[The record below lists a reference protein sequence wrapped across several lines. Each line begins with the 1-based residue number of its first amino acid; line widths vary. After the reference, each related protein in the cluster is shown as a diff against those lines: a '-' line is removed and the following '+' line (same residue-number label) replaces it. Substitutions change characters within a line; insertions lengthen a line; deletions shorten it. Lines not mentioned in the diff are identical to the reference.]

1 MARNTSY
8 FLLVWGY
15 FLESVECDLVT
26 LIVKLVTVKMKTQN
40 CVIVEVHWCVM
51 LRRKYNLKCTINHY
65 YIELCVNVR
74 GIIRKGCYRMKVR
87 ISYHCFRK
95 NNLNSI
101 VYVKGTVTHSVIV
114 KTSTLTRCIQTY
126 A

>member
-65 YIELCVNVR
+65 YIELCVNVGSFYFMHFHPLSVFSR
-74 GIIRKGCYRMKVR
+74 NDLKATLLTQIQYDGWKDVDV
-87 ISYHCFRK
+87 CFAGVC
-95 NNLNSI
+95 L
-101 VYVKGTVTHSVIV
+101 VFT
-114 KTSTLTRCIQTY
+114 
-126 A
+126 